1 MAPYLAGILMI
12 LCAAALF
19 GSLGPAERVAFEAGV
34 TPAGVSFVRAV
45 FGAVAVGCYA
55 FFKHPETLR
64 PGGKDV
70 WKHVFSGLTGIV
82 FVYYLSNIAF
92 VTIPVS
98 LAVLLF
104 YTNPFWTVIG
114 ATVLGKER
122 LTPLRVTAMM
132 AGFIGVWV
140 AVGGPKGGTFDFWG
154 AFCAVAS
161 GIGYSLYMLNSRYG
175 TGRRDPVR
183 TFVQMFLWGA
193 VLMTVIT
200 VFLGEIPDFGNLPAA
215 GWVSLL
221 HLAVFPTVFSYV
233 LISLALRRIPSS
245 VAAIT
250 SMSEILFA
258 TFLASFLLQES
269 PTPEALK
276 GGALIVGAVVILIL
290 EGGGFFGRKPLSSQ

>member
-1 MAPYLAGILMI
+1 MRTYIAGIFMV

-45 FGAVAVGCYA
+45 FGAVAIGCYA
-55 FFKHPETLR
+55 FLKHPEALR
-64 PGGKDV
+64 PSGKDLL
-70 WKHVFSGLTGIV
+70 KHVFSGLTGIV

-122 LTPLRVTAMM
+122 LTPLRIMAM
-132 AGFIGVWV
+132 AGGFTGVWI
-140 AVGGPKGGTFDFWG
+140 AVGGPEGGTFDLWG
-154 AFCAVAS
+154 AFCAVAA
-161 GIGYSLYMLNSRYG
+161 GVGYSLYMLNSRYG
-175 TGRRDPVR
+175 TGRREPVR

-193 VLMTVIT
+193 VLMTLIT
-200 VFLGEIPDFGNLPAA
+200 AFRGEIPDFVHLTAA
-215 GWVSLL
+215 GWISLL
-221 HLAVFPTVFSYV
+221 HLAIFPTLFSYI
-233 LISLALRRIPSS
+233 LISMALRRVPSS

-258 TFLASFLLQES
+258 TLLASFLLHES
-269 PTPEALK
+269 PPPEAVK

-290 EGGGFFGRKPLSSQ
+290 EGSGLFRKKSLESG